1 MRRPSCTAPL
11 ALLVLSLTCLGL
23 LALPVLTPA
32 SAAPAAVPVA
42 PAVAELAL
50 TGVDPAAAAERT
62 ALPAVR
68 VGGTARRT
76 VLLTTRRPT
85 SRFALLGVTW
95 DRATRVGAVEAWA
108 RTRSGGAWSDWR
120 LLGGAADEE
129 AEAGEE
135 ARSRAGTSPLWIG
148 HADGVQVRVD
158 VLSGAAPTGVRVSL
172 VDPGTSPA
180 DAAAADPGGQPLS
193 VAHAAGAR
201 SVAAPPIRTR
211 AAWGADESIR
221 GGTPAYAPAVRAVV
235 LHHTAS
241 SNDYGPADVPALLRG
256 FYAYH
261 VTSRGWSDI
270 GYNVLVDRFGTAW
283 EGRAG
288 GLSRAVVGAHAGGFN
303 SGTVGVSMIGTY
315 DTVAPSPAMLETV
328 ARIVA
333 WRTSSA
339 GIDPQGSVRLT
350 SAGSTRF
357 KAGTVVTLPT
367 VLGHREVSTTSCPG
381 ARGVAA
387 LPSLRARAAALGRG
401 AAPVPGGLQ
410 LVVPAAVHGGRN
422 ADLLVRGGTPGATV
436 DVWFAK
442 RGEEAALRRRGGVLS
457 STGEYRAT
465 FTVDDDWTVFASSED
480 RATSRAVVRRT
491 PALTADPGSVPPSVR
506 VSGPITA
513 LAGTPV
519 TVTATGRPGTAV
531 SLWLRREGEA
541 HFARRAQGR
550 FDAAGRFSTG
560 YTADRPTTYF
570 ARTAEAVS
578 AEGGTG
584 LGPVLNELD
593 LVAPETVAAGRTVT
607 LAVQGTPRAKVDVW
621 FSREGERS
629 FTRRREG
636 VLGSDGMYRT
646 SFVAGVDHVFFA
658 TSGGRSSARRTTRT
672 TGAPTTPAA
681 APPALGLSAP
691 STVPA
696 GAEVPVTVRG
706 RARAAVE
713 LWTRP
718 RGAAVWSRLRTGA
731 FGADGRWTTSYSGR
745 DDVEVWA
752 ASGGTT
758 SAEVATLA
766 VPALAQAPSAPLG
779 ARVVL
784 SGRARPG
791 DAVVVES
798 RRRRTG
804 AVLRQTVRAAAD
816 GAFRAAFAVDDEY
829 EHRAR
834 TGSRVGAPL
843 RTTVTPTATGA
854 ATARRGTSLT
864 LSGTARPGATVQL
877 LLRQEGTPR
886 FGVAGRTPRD
896 LPIFRV
902 GRTVKADAT
911 GRWRTAVPVRGRVS
925 WFARADG
932 LASPVRR
939 TAAT

>member
-1 MRRPSCTAPL
+1 VRRPSVPL
-11 ALLVLSLTCLGL
+11 LLSVLVPGLLLV
-23 LALPVLTPA
+23 PVLTPA
-32 SAAPAAVPVA
+32 SAAPVAVPVA
-42 PAVAELAL
+42 PAVAELPLA
-50 TGVDPAAAAERT
+50 GVDPVAAAERT
-62 ALPAVR
+62 ALPSVK

-85 SRFALLGVTW
+85 GRFGLLGVTW
-95 DRATRVGAVEAWA
+95 DRAPGVGAVEAWA
-108 RTRSGGAWSDWR
+108 RTRSAGAWSDWR

-129 AEAGEE
+129 PEAGE
-135 ARSRAGTSPLWIG
+135 AAGSRAGTTPLWVG

-158 VLSGAAPTGVRVSL
+158 VLSGTSPTGVRLSL
-172 VDPGTSPA
+172 VDPGTSAA
-180 DAAAADPGGQPLS
+180 DGTAADPGPQPLA
-193 VAHAAGAR
+193 VAHAAA
-201 SVAAPPIRTR
+201 AAPPVRSR

-235 LHHTAS
+235 VHHTAS
-241 SNDYGPADVPALLRG
+241 SNDYAPADVPALLRG

-261 VTSRGWSDI
+261 VKSRGWSDV

-288 GLSRAVVGAHAGGFN
+288 GVSRAVIGAHAGGFN

-315 DTVAPSPAMLETV
+315 DTVAPPPAMLETV

-339 GIDPQGSVRLT
+339 GVDPRGSVRLT

-357 KAGTVVTLPT
+357 EAGTVVTLPT
-367 VLGHREVSTTSCPG
+367 VLGHRQVSTTSCPG
-381 ARGVAA
+381 ALGVAA
-387 LPSLRARAAALGRG
+387 LPGLRERAAALGRG
-401 AAPVPGGLQ
+401 AAPVAGGLQ
-410 LVVPAAVHGGRN
+410 LVVPSAVAGGRT

-457 STGEYRAT
+457 ARGDYRTT
-465 FTVDDDWTVFASSED
+465 FTVDDDWTVFATSGD
-480 RATSRAVVRRT
+480 RGTPRATVRRT
-491 PALTADPGSVPPSVR
+491 PALTADRGGVRPSVQ
-506 VSGPITA
+506 VNGPLTA

-519 TVTATGRPGTAV
+519 TVTATGTRGAAV
-531 SLWLRREGEA
+531 SLWLRREGDR
-541 HFARRAQGR
+541 HFTRRAEGR
-550 FDAAGRFSTG
+550 FDAAGRFSTR
-560 YTADRPTTYF
+560 YTADRPYTYF
-570 ARTAEAVS
+570 ARTAGAAS

-593 LVAPETVAAGRTVT
+593 LAAPAIVPAGRTVT
-607 LAVQGTPRAKVDVW
+607 IAVQGTPRAPVAVW

-636 VLGSDGMYRT
+636 VLGADGMYRT

-658 TSGGRSSARRTTRT
+658 TSGARSSARRTTHT
-672 TGAPTTPAA
+672 TGAPGAPVAA
-681 APPALGLSAP
+681 APAVRLSAP
-691 STVPA
+691 ATVAA
-696 GAEVPVTVRG
+696 GAEVPVTVTG

-718 RGAAVWSRLRTGA
+718 RGAAVWTRLRTGA
-731 FGADGRWTTSYSGR
+731 FGTDGRWATTYPGR
-745 DDVEVWA
+745 DDVDVWA

-758 SAEVATLA
+758 SAGVTTLA
-766 VPALAQAPSAPLG
+766 VPALAPAPSTPLG

-804 AVLRQTVRAAAD
+804 AVLRQSVRAAAD
-816 GAFRAAFAVDDEY
+816 GSFGAAFAVDDEY

-834 TGSRVGAPL
+834 TGTRVGAPL

-854 ATARRGTSLT
+854 ATARRGTALA
-864 LSGTARPGATVQL
+864 LSGTARPGAVVQL
-877 LLRQEGTPR
+877 LLRQEDGPR
-886 FGVAGRTPRD
+886 FGVAGRTPRE

-902 GRTVKADAT
+902 GRTVTADAS
-911 GRWRTAVPVRGRVS
+911 GRWRTAVPVTGRLS

-932 LASPVRR
+932 LASPVRA
-939 TAAT
+939 TAAS